1 MLRIDVHRIVYY
13 EADGN
18 YTYIVTCNKLKSA
31 VCMNL
36 GQMEDVLAQRLKEKK
51 NIFARIGK
59 RYIVNLGYVYK
70 INPLKKQLVLTDFT
84 NFSYQLDISR
94 KMSHHNI
101 VNLLDV
107 GQSDGLRYLV
117 MEYVRGKTLKEIM
130 VQIKI

>member
-1 MLRIDVHRIVYY
+1 
-13 EADGN
+13 
-18 YTYIVTCNKLKSA
+18 
-31 VCMNL
+31 MNL
-36 GQMEDVLAQRLKEKK
+36 GQMEEVLAQRLKEKK

-94 KMSHHNI
+94 EA
-101 VNLLDV
+101 L
-107 GQSDGLRYLV
+107 
-117 MEYVRGKTLKEIM
+117 KTLKEIM

>member
-1 MLRIDVHRIVYY
+1 MDNQRLIFNSRDELLRIDDHRIVYF

-18 YTYIVTCNKLKSA
+18 YTYIITCNKLKSA

-36 GQMEDVLAQRLKEKK
+36 GQMEDALAQRLKDRK

-59 RYIVNLGYVYK
+59 RYIVNLNYVYK

-84 NFSYQLDISR
+84 NFSYQVDVSR
-94 KMSHHNI
+94 EALKS
-101 VNLLDV
+101 
-107 GQSDGLRYLV
+107 
-117 MEYVRGKTLKEIM
+117 LKEIM

>member
-1 MLRIDVHRIVYY
+1 MIESLDYHMDKQRLIFNSRDEMLRIDVSRIVYF

-51 NIFARIGK
+51 SIFARIGK
-59 RYIVNLGYVYK
+59 KFIVNLGYVYK

-84 NFSYQLDISR
+84 NFVYQLDVS
-94 KMSHHNI
+94 KEA
-101 VNLLDV
+101 L
-107 GQSDGLRYLV
+107 
-117 MEYVRGKTLKEIM
+117 KTLKEIM

>member
-1 MLRIDVHRIVYY
+1 MDRQLLVFNSRDEMLRIDVSRIVYF

-51 NIFARIGK
+51 SIFARIGK
-59 RYIVNLGYVYK
+59 KFIVNLGFVYK

-84 NFSYQLDISR
+84 NFVYQLDVS
-94 KMSHHNI
+94 KEALKS
-101 VNLLDV
+101 
-107 GQSDGLRYLV
+107 
-117 MEYVRGKTLKEIM
+117 LKEIM

>member
-1 MLRIDVHRIVYY
+1 MLRIDVHRIVYF

-18 YTYIVTCNKLKSA
+18 YTYTVTCNKLKSA

-36 GQMEDVLAQRLKEKK
+36 GQMEEVLAQRLKEKK

-94 KMSHHNI
+94 EA
-101 VNLLDV
+101 L
-107 GQSDGLRYLV
+107 
-117 MEYVRGKTLKEIM
+117 KTLKEIM